1 MSFSG
6 RSEEDLVR
14 EEQEHLARQEE
25 EADGLKMR
33 EREDWD
39 MSRFGCSLNEIYV
52 HIYIYYRSIPK
63 IFLQL
68 FIRLF

>member
-1 MSFSG
+1 MSFPG

-39 MSRFGCSLNEIYV
+39 MSRFGCS
-52 HIYIYYRSIPK
+52 
-63 IFLQL
+63 Q
-68 FIRLF
+68 

>member
-1 MSFSG
+1 M
-6 RSEEDLVR
+6 R

-39 MSRFGCSLNEIYV
+39 MSRFGCSLNEIYAN
-52 HIYIYYRSIPK
+52 ILYRSIPK
-63 IFLQL
+63 IFLQTVHTSFL
-68 FIRLF
+68 ASGRLLKLVSV

>member
-52 HIYIYYRSIPK
+52 HIYIYI
-63 IFLQL
+63 L
-68 FIRLF
+68 